1 MGLASERGPIVRFR
15 CLGSR
20 DDHEIGIRSKI
31 VDNLVL
37 DPYRFTRAVGIV
49 RCTPEQRCD
58 QGKVTHGRPAESER
72 RVAALRRHQGAR
84 GRQLRGRARCDL
96 RAGRAQRRRQDVAV
110 QLHQRPLQADLR
122 DRSRST
128 RPRCRARS
136 PRRSSRSRAG
146 AHVPASGPPAARDRA
161 RERPA
166 RRAHAAARRTGRVGA
181 AAAAHGPLRDGACAP
196 KRASCSSAT
205 ASAGRPT
212 CTPTSSRTACTRASS
227 CAARCCRSRGCCC
240 STSRRPACRTPRSSN
255 FIATIRRLRDRGRH
269 HGRHRRA
276 PHGAHRGAHRPGRRA
291 RPRRASSWRA
301 RPPRRSPTP
310 ASSRPTSAR
319 RPPMTLL
326 ELTEVTAFYGPV
338 QVLEGVSLSV
348 PDGGAV
354 GILGANGAGK
364 TTTLRAI
371 SGTVRAG
378 GKIVFDGKDIRGM
391 RPDQVAA
398 LGIAHVPEGRGTLA
412 GLTVRENLR
421 VGAYLRKDRKG
432 IDADIDYC
440 LDLFPNLKERIKSHG
455 SALSGG
461 EQQMLAVARAVMAKP
476 RLLLLDEASLG
487 LAPSTAKNV
496 YQAIGRLRKE
506 SGIAMLV
513 VEQNANLAFTLVDT
527 ATVLE
532 TGRNVLTGTSAE
544 LKGMDE
550 IRRAYLG
557 G

>member
-1 MGLASERGPIVRFR
+1 
-15 CLGSR
+15 
-20 DDHEIGIRSKI
+20 
-31 VDNLVL
+31 
-37 DPYRFTRAVGIV
+37 
-49 RCTPEQRCD
+49 
-58 QGKVTHGRPAESER
+58 
-72 RVAALRRHQGAR
+72 
-84 GRQLRGRARCDL
+84 
-96 RAGRAQRRRQDVAV
+96 
-110 QLHQRPLQADLR
+110 
-122 DRSRST
+122 
-128 RPRCRARS
+128 
-136 PRRSSRSRAG
+136 
-146 AHVPASGPPAARDRA
+146 
-161 RERPA
+161 
-166 RRAHAAARRTGRVGA
+166 
-181 AAAAHGPLRDGACAP
+181 
-196 KRASCSSAT
+196 
-205 ASAGRPT
+205 
-212 CTPTSSRTACTRASS
+212 
-227 CAARCCRSRGCCC
+227 
-240 STSRRPACRTPRSSN
+240 
-255 FIATIRRLRDRGRH
+255 
-269 HGRHRRA
+269 
-276 PHGAHRGAHRPGRRA
+276 
-291 RPRRASSWRA
+291 
-301 RPPRRSPTP
+301 
-310 ASSRPTSAR
+310 
-319 RPPMTLL
+319 MTLL
-326 ELTEVTAFYGPV
+326 ELTDVTAFYGPV
-338 QVLEGVSLSV
+338 QVLEGVSLTV

-391 RPDQVAA
+391 RPDRVAG
-398 LGIAHVPEGRGTLA
+398 LGIAHVPEGRGTLSA
-412 GLTVRENLR
+412 LTVRENLM

-432 IDADIDYC
+432 IAADIDYC

-496 YQAIGRLRKE
+496 YQAIGRLRRE

-532 TGRNVLTGTSAE
+532 TGRNALTGTSAE